1 MEGGLIWG
9 GGTPKPTH
17 VIPPTAKP
25 TSLPDHRLLPLST
38 LLKPES
44 NPPRCRRGQSSS
56 VRLGGGGGGGKKT
69 RVGGPQKTAGEGICS
84 PLIFEIPFTML
95 GEGAWRW
102 QPRLRGG
109 GT

>member
-56 VRLGGGGGGGKKT
+56 VRLGGGGGG
-69 RVGGPQKTAGEGICS
+69 R
-84 PLIFEIPFTML
+84 
-95 GEGAWRW
+95 
-102 QPRLRGG
+102 
-109 GT
+109 